1 MTTSNLTILAALE
14 EGALTLKRAWEDV
27 YFDAPPSPKFDAQ
40 VLLCAVLQKP
50 SAYLFAHANDV
61 IAENQLTLFREF
73 VARREKHEPVALIL
87 NTKAFFGRDFIVSPD
102 TLIPRPETEL
112 LVETVLPVVA
122 DKTLV
127 VDVGTG
133 SGAIGITLAAE
144 TSAPVVAIDVSQ
156 GALTVAQQNA
166 STLGVAD
173 RISFLA
179 GNLLLPFFPVFA
191 NWPANFPVNHLLV
204 CANLPYLT
212 AHQWEA
218 LNANVKN
225 FEPKSALVGG
235 YTGLELYDE
244 LLMQIKAKRSVLPE
258 KITLACEIDPAQKEK
273 LPKIIRAHFPTANV
287 IVIDDLAHLPRL
299 VVAEIL

>member
-1 MTTSNLTILAALE
+1 MTTSNITVLAALE
-14 EGALTLKRAWEDV
+14 EGAATLKRAWQGV
-27 YFDAPPSPKFDAQ
+27 HFDAPPSPKFDAQ
-40 VLLCAVLQKP
+40 VLLCAVLGTS
-50 SAYLFAHANDV
+50 SAHLFAHANDS
-61 IAENQLTLFREF
+61 ITEDQLALFRTLIT
-73 VARREKHEPVALIL
+73 RREKHEPVALIL
-87 NTKAFFGRDFIVSPD
+87 NTKAFFGRDFAVSSD

-112 LVETVLPVVA
+112 LVETVLPA
-122 DKTLV
+122 ISDTTLV
-127 VDVGTG
+127 IDIGTG

-144 TSAPVVAIDVSQ
+144 TSAPVIAIDISQ
-156 GALTVAQQNA
+156 GALAVARQNA
-166 STLGVAD
+166 SRLGVAD

-191 NWPANFPVNHLLV
+191 NWPAGFPVDHLLV

-212 AHQWEA
+212 THQWEA

-244 LLMQIKAKRSVLPE
+244 LLMQIKARRPVLPG

-273 LPKIIRAHFPTANV
+273 LPKIIRAHFPAANV
-287 IVIDDLAHLPRL
+287 VVIDDLAHLPRL
-299 VVAEIL
+299 VIAEM